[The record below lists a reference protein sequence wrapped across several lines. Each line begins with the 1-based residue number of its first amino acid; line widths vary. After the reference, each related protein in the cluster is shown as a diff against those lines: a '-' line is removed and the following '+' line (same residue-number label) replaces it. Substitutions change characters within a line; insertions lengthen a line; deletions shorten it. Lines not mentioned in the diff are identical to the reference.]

1 MGFDVNEA
9 WELTSVE
16 YNAEGRSSQTFDIP
30 VAAGSCS
37 EEAPSCSAEPE
48 PLGKLHVASPQD
60 EAVAGITVAILDTYE
75 GAFVDY
81 TCLYRFRVHGDVA
94 ET

>member
-1 MGFDVNEA
+1 MGFDVNDA

-16 YNAEGRSSQTFDIP
+16 YDVEGRSSQTFDIP
-30 VAAGSCS
+30 VGAGSCS
-37 EEAPSCSAEPE
+37 EEAPSCTVEPE

-60 EAVAGITVAILDTYE
+60 EAVAGITVAILDNWGME
-75 GAFVDY
+75 DY

-94 ET
+94 ES